1 MAKVTAA
8 EVNKLRSATGA
19 GMMDC
24 KKALEES
31 DGDYDA
37 AMDYLRKK
45 GQKKADKRADKEAN
59 EGVVIAKTNE
69 DQTFAA
75 VLMLNC
81 ETDFVGKND
90 DFVNFAHSLVDK
102 AIEIKAK
109 SIDELKET
117 EIDGS
122 KVVDLLTDMIGKI
135 GENIKISDYQYI
147 EAPIVFAYNHLGNKL
162 GSIMAF
168 NKKDFESVEDAGKQV
183 NMQIAAMNP
192 VALDKDGVPQD
203 VIDHELEL
211 GRDQARQEGKP
222 ENLIEKI
229 ANGKLEKFYKEGTLL
244 NQEFVRDNTKTV
256 REYLESLDKDLT
268 ITEFKRLSLV

>member
-168 NKKDFESVEDAGKQV
+168 NKKDFEGVEDAGKQV